1 MTQIIE
7 SLPIIHEDFNTSKL
21 KSLYFKSPIYYKD
34 LLNNLTEEYEQ
45 KFGEETVDYR
55 RLNEFLLQ
63 AKLSEMLN
71 NLLNKMDKEVQAY
84 SIEKFRL
91 LSKENYNSYIS
102 NENLTAYPE
111 YSIHGMGIYVRIKE
125 KEE

>member
-1 MTQIIE
+1 
-7 SLPIIHEDFNTSKL
+7 
-21 KSLYFKSPIYYKD
+21 
-34 LLNNLTEEYEQ
+34 
-45 KFGEETVDYR
+45 
-55 RLNEFLLQ
+55 
-63 AKLSEMLN
+63 MLN

-84 SIEKFRL
+84 SIEKFQL

-125 KEE
+125 KKE